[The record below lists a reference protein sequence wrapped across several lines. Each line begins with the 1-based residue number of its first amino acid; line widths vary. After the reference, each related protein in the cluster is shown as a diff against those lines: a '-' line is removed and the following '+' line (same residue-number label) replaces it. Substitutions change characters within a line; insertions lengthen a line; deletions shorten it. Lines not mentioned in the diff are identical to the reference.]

1 MSYFKFSFITS
12 YHLTCIFFLDFILAI
27 YIIPVSPLFPFF
39 GTILQGSN
47 FALNALMN
55 SDFEWQNC
63 IYQQTIL
70 GGNLVVKLNRLLGR
84 FVNDFID
91 SSADI

>member
-1 MSYFKFSFITS
+1 
-12 YHLTCIFFLDFILAI
+12 
-27 YIIPVSPLFPFF
+27 
-39 GTILQGSN
+39 
-47 FALNALMN
+47 MN

-70 GGNLVVKLNRLLGR
+70 GGNLVVKLNRSLAR
-84 FVNDFID
+84 FIDDIID